1 MTREKRLLLEQI
13 AFAYLVGEMEME
25 PIQAR
30 KKVESMTDTEL
41 DEFLD

>member
-1 MTREKRLLLEQI
+1 MTREKRLFLEQI
-13 AFAYLVGEMEME
+13 AFTYLVGEMEME